1 MRQYD
6 LAASNIGWA
15 AQEDETVYQLMRQL
29 GYTALEIAPTRL
41 FPKNPYDH
49 LREAS
54 DFAQKMGEEYG
65 LRIASLQ
72 SIWYGQ
78 TGSIFNRAQAEQLL
92 AYTEKAFDFARAC
105 RCKNMVFGCP
115 RSRAI
120 PEGHT
125 AAEAEVFFGRV
136 AKLAMGKYVTFAL
149 EPNPP
154 IYGTNY
160 LNGTVET
167 MQLVEKF
174 RCIGIG
180 VNLDMGAMIYNGERI
195 EEIAPYMRYVSH
207 IHISEP
213 NLAPIQPRPIHA
225 ELAALLKKIGYRNAV
240 SVEMKCADPDTLRQS
255 LAYVA
260 EVFA

>member
-6 LAASNIGWA
+6 LAASNIGWD
-15 AQEDETVYQLMRQL
+15 AQDDKKVYELMKRL
-29 GYTALEIAPTRL
+29 GYTALEVAPTRL
-41 FPKNPYDH
+41 FPQDPYDH

-54 DFAQKMGEEYG
+54 DFAVKMREEYG
-65 LRIASLQ
+65 MRISSLQ

-78 TGSIFNRAQAEQLL
+78 DGSIFDRAQAAQLL
-92 AYTEKAFDFARAC
+92 EYTDRAFDFARAC

-115 RSRAI
+115 RNRTI
-120 PEGHT
+120 PEGHS
-125 AAEAEVFFGRV
+125 AAEAEVFFRRV
-136 AKLAMGKYVTFAL
+136 ANMAMGKYVTFAL

-154 IYGTNY
+154 VYGTNY

-167 MQLVEKF
+167 MQLVKKF
-174 RCIGIG
+174 LCIGIG
-180 VNLDMGAMIYNGERI
+180 VNLDTGTMICNGERI
-195 EEIAPYMRYVSH
+195 EEIAPYMRFVSH

-213 NLAPIQPRPIHA
+213 GLEPIRPRPIHT
-225 ELAALLKKIGYRNAV
+225 ELARLLKKIKYRNAV
-240 SVEMKCADPDTLRQS
+240 SVEMKCTDTETLRQS

>member
-15 AQEDETVYQLMRQL
+15 AQNDEKVYDLMKQL

-41 FPKNPYDH
+41 FPQNPYDH

-54 DFAQKMGEEYG
+54 NFAVKMQEKYG
-65 LRIASLQ
+65 MRIASLQ

-78 TGSIFNRAQAEQLL
+78 TGSIFDRAQAEQLL
-92 AYTEKAFDFARAC
+92 AYTARAFDFARAC

-115 RSRAI
+115 RSRTV
-120 PEGHT
+120 PEGHS
-125 AAEAEVFFGRV
+125 ADEAEVFFKRV
-136 AKLAMGKYVTFAL
+136 ANIAMGKYVTFAL

-160 LNGTVET
+160 LNSTVET
-167 MQLVEKF
+167 MQLVKKF

-180 VNLDMGAMIYNGERI
+180 VNLDLGAMVYNGESV
-195 EEIAPYMRYVSH
+195 EEIAPYMRFVSH

-213 NLAPIQPRPIHA
+213 GLGPIQPRPIHA
-225 ELAALLKKIGYRNAV
+225 ELARLLQKIQYRNAV
-240 SVEMKCADPDTLRQS
+240 SVEMKCTDTGTLRQS

>member
-15 AQEDETVYQLMRQL
+15 AQDDETVYTLMKQL

-41 FPKNPYDH
+41 FPQNPYDH
-49 LREAS
+49 LEEAA
-54 DFAQKMGEEYG
+54 DFAQNMQQGYG

-78 TGSIFNRAQAEQLL
+78 AGSIFDRAQAEQLL
-92 AYTEKAFDFARAC
+92 AYTAKAFDFARAC

-120 PEGHT
+120 PEGRT
-125 AAEAEVFFGRV
+125 AAEAEAFFRRV
-136 AKLAMGKYVTFAL
+136 ADLAMGKYVTFAL

-180 VNLDMGAMIYNGERI
+180 VNLDIGTMVYNGESI
-195 EEIAPYMRYVSH
+195 GEVAPYMRFVSH

-213 NLAPIQPRPIHA
+213 NLAPIQPRPLHA
-225 ELAALLKKIGYRNAV
+225 ELAALLKTVGYRNAV
-240 SVEMKCADPDTLRQS
+240 SVEMKCTDLDTLRRS